1 MQHKDG
7 GHMSRKWNSVWQ
19 PTDLMLRGEVV
30 VADEDLT
37 VGGRDWM
44 SDGTLL
50 TLYTLKQTSAERLS
64 DALQ

>member
-7 GHMSRKWNSVWQ
+7 GRINRKWNGLWQ
-19 PTDLMLRGEVV
+19 PTDLMLREEVP

-44 SDGTLL
+44 FDRTLL
-50 TLYTLKQTSAERLS
+50 TLYSLKQASVERLS